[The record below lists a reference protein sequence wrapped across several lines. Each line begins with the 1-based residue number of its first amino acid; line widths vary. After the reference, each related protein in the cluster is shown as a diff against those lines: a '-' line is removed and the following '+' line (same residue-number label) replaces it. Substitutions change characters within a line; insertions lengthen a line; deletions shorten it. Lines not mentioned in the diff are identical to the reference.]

1 MSKFKVGDRVVCH
14 KFQTIRNGVHWIPEM
29 EPYVGCIGTLDKQW
43 AVTGNW
49 YVHFDNDV
57 SWSFPES
64 ALTPAPAPHKHAEL
78 IKAWADNPKLK
89 LQWRE
94 LGIVENWIDVTGSPA
109 WSINVEYRIKPEP
122 KPDVVVLGMLELEG
136 DGDLS
141 VCVDGFG
148 RWDNINIK
156 AVFDGET
163 KRLKD
168 LCIYNRDS
176 EK

>member
-1 MSKFKVGDRVVCH
+1 MSKFKKGDKVKCIRVENTKLELGCVETVKKVGKDWLELKGIRGVYFIDR
-14 KFQTIRNGVHWIPEM
+14 FELASR
-29 EPYVGCIGTLDKQW
+29 
-43 AVTGNW
+43 
-49 YVHFDNDV
+49 
-57 SWSFPES
+57 
-64 ALTPAPAPHKHAEL
+64 PHKHAKL

-94 LGIVENWIDVTGSPA
+94 LGKVENWIDVTGSPA